1 MLAPRC
7 PDAIKPIQLPASA
20 ESGSELA
27 AVNGR
32 GKGDRSL
39 LDQLSGTD
47 LLSSLA
53 VSIVGPF

>member
-20 ESGSELA
+20 ESGSEQ
-27 AVNGR
+27 AVFNGQ
-32 GKGDRSL
+32 GKGDRSQ

-47 LLSSLA
+47 LLSNPV
-53 VSIVGPF
+53 VSVVSCF